1 MPTKDQCIDCKYR
14 LTMGDCAIN
23 GTYIKYDGVFCINLK
38 KRKKSMFE
46 RPFSFKGRI
55 GRTEYWLS
63 SLIYV
68 IYCSFLG
75 LIDLD
80 NLEQKY
86 PVLFLLLCLPAV
98 WFMIAQGAKRC
109 HDRGNSGWYQ
119 IIPFYELWMLFAKG
133 DKGGL
138 LWRNSPIKRWGMFVF
153 IIEGDWYSFII
164 EKIMYWEFGK

>member
-1 MPTKDQCIDCKYR
+1 M
-14 LTMGDCAIN
+14 
-23 GTYIKYDGVFCINLK
+23 
-38 KRKKSMFE
+38 
-46 RPFSFKGRI
+46 
-55 GRTEYWLS
+55 S

-86 PVLFLLLCLPAV
+86 LVLFLLLCLPAV
-98 WFMIAQGAKRC
+98 WFMIVQGAKRC

-138 LWRNSPIKRWGMFVF
+138 LWRNSPIKR
-153 IIEGDWYSFII
+153 
-164 EKIMYWEFGK
+164 

>member
-1 MPTKDQCIDCKYR
+1 MPTKDQCIDCKHR

-23 GTYIKYDGVFCINLK
+23 GTYIKYDGVSCTSQT
-38 KRKKSMFE
+38 KRKKRMFE
-46 RPFSFKGRI
+46 QAFSFKGRI

-68 IYCSFLG
+68 IYHSLLG

-86 PVLFLLLCLPAV
+86 HVLFLLLCLPAV
-98 WFMIAQGAKRC
+98 WFMIIQGAKRC

-119 IIPFYELWMLFAKG
+119 IIPFYGLWMLFAKG
-133 DKGGL
+133 DKEDNRYGETL
-138 LWRNSPIKRWGMFVF
+138 Q
-153 IIEGDWYSFII
+153 
-164 EKIMYWEFGK
+164 